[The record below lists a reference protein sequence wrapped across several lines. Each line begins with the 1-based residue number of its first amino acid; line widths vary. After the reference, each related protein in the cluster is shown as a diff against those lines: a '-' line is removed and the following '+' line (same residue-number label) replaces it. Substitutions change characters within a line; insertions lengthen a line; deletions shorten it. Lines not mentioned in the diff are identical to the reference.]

1 MYFFCGDG
9 CLWLGLRGCHFFF
22 SLVKLEVQ
30 TLVPAAMSS
39 VRFFGGMWWFGG
51 GVVIDLW
58 SGLILIERMSMAADD
73 VSGGWSLRGQLKEE
87 LEALLRV
94 DFVHGGL

>member
-1 MYFFCGDG
+1 M
-9 CLWLGLRGCHFFF
+9 
-22 SLVKLEVQ
+22 
-30 TLVPAAMSS
+30 
-39 VRFFGGMWWFGG
+39 
-51 GVVIDLW
+51 VIDLW